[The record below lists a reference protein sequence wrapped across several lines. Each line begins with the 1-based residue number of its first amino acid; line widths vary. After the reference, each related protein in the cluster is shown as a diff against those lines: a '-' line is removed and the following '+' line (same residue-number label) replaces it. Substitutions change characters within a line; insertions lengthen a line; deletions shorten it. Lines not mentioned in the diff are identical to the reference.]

1 MSECCH
7 EDGALLAAR
16 RSIRHPTASLVPASH
31 PDRSTRPVP
40 NDGTQHEAEAP
51 LGARRTWRGFDLSD
65 FEAATGVRS
74 LDPRPLPRARDH
86 LVGARLARV
95 RSQLVGAA
103 AYFRRS
109 SRPVLVTEDG

>member
-1 MSECCH
+1 MYECCH

-51 LGARRTWRGFDLSD
+51 LRARRTWRGFDLSD

-74 LDPRPLPRARDH
+74 LDPRPPPRARDH
-86 LVGARLARV
+86 LVGARLARDAQPIG
-95 RSQLVGAA
+95 RSCGVFPEIEPTRAGH
-103 AYFRRS
+103 
-109 SRPVLVTEDG
+109 EG